1 MNFEMERFEI
11 DIFLLRAY
19 LFASLVIR
27 SNRYCVSALSLI
39 EKGWSAYFITVI
51 ALEGKDF
58 GLYVY
63 DCIKSYVSYKI
74 VGFREGMA
82 KSCSKGC
89 MRNVVIKFLLV
100 LQNGAWDTQLNT
112 HNYRSIDHLIHAIV
126 KNHKFFSQLAERH
139 KIKQFLPID
148 NYDLRNND
156 RWSKCDFICIFASL
170 ADSRMISRDRNFV
183 RCPCTRSRFLEIST
197 SPCLFT
203 PLRHSINLFRLFG
216 TRLTIYLVRLTLL
229 TRKIV
234 PLCPRTITQ

>member
-27 SNRYCVSALSLI
+27 SDRYCVSALSLI

-89 MRNVVIKFLLV
+89 MRNVIKFLLV
-100 LQNGAWDTQLNT
+100 LQNGAWNTQLNT
-112 HNYRSIDHLIHAIV
+112 HNYRSIDHLVHVIV
-126 KNHKFFSQLAERH
+126 KIINFVTARRETQN
-139 KIKQFLPID
+139 QT
-148 NYDLRNND
+148 
-156 RWSKCDFICIFASL
+156 IFAN
-170 ADSRMISRDRNFV
+170 R
-183 RCPCTRSRFLEIST
+183 
-197 SPCLFT
+197 
-203 PLRHSINLFRLFG
+203 
-216 TRLTIYLVRLTLL
+216 
-229 TRKIV
+229 
-234 PLCPRTITQ
+234 